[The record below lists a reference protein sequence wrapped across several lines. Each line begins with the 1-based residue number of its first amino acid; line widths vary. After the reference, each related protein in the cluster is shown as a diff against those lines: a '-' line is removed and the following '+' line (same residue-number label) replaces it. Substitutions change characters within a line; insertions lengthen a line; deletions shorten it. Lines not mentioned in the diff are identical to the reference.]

1 MRVQQVIHLLQQVT
15 YELKVSYCRDYVTL
29 IYQCILSLIDV
40 ILQLSSCF
48 IESSNKS
55 TDHEFFM
62 SRTKNRFYASL
73 VSQVNCQKLNL
84 K

>member
-1 MRVQQVIHLLQQVT
+1 MRVQQVINLLQQVT
-15 YELKVSYCRDYVTL
+15 YELKVSYSRDYVT
-29 IYQCILSLIDV
+29 LIDV

-62 SRTKNRFYASL
+62 SRTTNRF
-73 VSQVNCQKLNL
+73 
-84 K
+84 